1 MGNPLILL
9 AAHPRPSKKGLSM
22 SRSKPRAMPGV
33 SMSDATLNGLLTTIR
48 EVPDFP
54 KPGILFQ
61 DVTPLLGDPR
71 AFHTVIDAFVH
82 EFIGQ
87 GVTAIVGIESR
98 GFIFGAALAARLNV
112 SFVPVRKPGK
122 LPAKTRSVK
131 YALEYG
137 EAELHMHEDALRPDA
152 RVVIID
158 DLLATGGTADAAA
171 QLVEQAG
178 GVVVAF
184 GFVVGLEAL
193 GGWQRLASAFRDRNP
208 APECEA
214 PAVRVLV
221 RIL

>member
-1 MGNPLILL
+1 
-9 AAHPRPSKKGLSM
+9 M
-22 SRSKPRAMPGV
+22 SRPTPRAVPGV
-33 SMSDATLNGLLTTIR
+33 SMSDATLCGLLATLR

-71 AFHTVIDAFVH
+71 AFHTVIDAFAH
-82 EFIGQ
+82 EFIGH

-98 GFIFGAALAARLNV
+98 GFIFGATLAARLNV

-122 LPAKTRSVK
+122 LPAPTRSVK

-137 EAELHMHEDALRPDA
+137 EAELHMLRPGSK
-152 RVVIID
+152 VVIID

-178 GVVVAF
+178 ATVLAF

-193 GGWQRLASAFRDRNP
+193 AGAQRLARAFQDRNG
-208 APECEA
+208 APEHET
-214 PAVRVLV
+214 PSIRVLV